1 MRAHRTFQLLALTLA
16 LVSASPLAQSPG
28 KIYDPG
34 NGVSLPV
41 VVTQVRAEY
50 TAAAM
55 KARIEGVVVLE
66 SVVLEDG
73 TVGEIRIKQSLD
85 SLHGLDLEAVA
96 AMRKWRFRPGQRDG
110 KPVAVRIYCEMK
122 FTLAK

>member
-1 MRAHRTFQLLALTLA
+1 MHAHRTFQLLALTLA

-28 KIYDPG
+28 QIYDPG

-41 VVTQVRAEY
+41 VVTQVKAEY

-55 KARIEGVVVLE
+55 KARIEGTVVLQ

-73 TVGEIRIKQSLD
+73 TVGDVRVQQSLD
-85 SLHGLDLEAVA
+85 TEHGLRA
-96 AMRKWRFRPGQRDG
+96 ARRGRARAPVRRAAAAGQWRVYQKVDS
-110 KPVAVRIYCEMK
+110 
-122 FTLAK
+122 

>member
-1 MRAHRTFQLLALTLA
+1 MHAHRTFQLLALTLA

-28 KIYDPG
+28 QIYDPG

-41 VVTQVRAEY
+41 VVTQVKAEY

-55 KARIEGVVVLE
+55 KARIEGTVVLQ

-73 TVGEIRIKQSLD
+73 TVGDVRVQQSLD
-85 SLHGLDLEAVA
+85 TEHGLDEQAVA
-96 AMRKWRFRPGQRDG
+96 TMKLWKFKPGQRDG
-110 KPVAVRIYCEMK
+110 KPVAVRIYCEMR
-122 FTLAK
+122 FALR